1 MGMRTKN
8 SFKYQFQEVWQS
20 IGILYL
26 VQVGMRLLALFLASK
41 VGGEHVTMTGM
52 NVMSAMFM
60 LIIGMCTF
68 TESFQFLLQN
78 GVSRKQILAGKLL
91 GFAVGAGMCGVAD
104 TLLGIVDQKLSG
116 WGKIQFGGEILPLFY
131 PEFLDGASFVT
142 RVVVTVALL
151 FVVYALFAVAGCVVS
166 IIWYRL
172 NKVGRLVFAFGV
184 PAVIWFIY
192 PIADYFLFGGKS
204 MIAIMNAVMKLS
216 GITDGNPFYG
226 FISGIAALAILAGLS
241 ALLIRKT
248 VVRREN

>member
-1 MGMRTKN
+1 MRTKK

-20 IGILYL
+20 IGVLYL

-78 GVSRKQILAGKLL
+78 GVSRKQVLAGKLL
-91 GFAVGAGMCGVAD
+91 GFAAGAGMCGVAD
-104 TLLGIVDQKLSG
+104 TLLGIVDQKLNG
-116 WGKIQFGGEILPLFY
+116 WGKIKFGGELLPLLY
-131 PEFLDGASFVT
+131 PEFLDRASFVV
-142 RVVVTVALL
+142 RVIVTVALL
-151 FVVYALFAVAGCVVS
+151 FVVYALFAGAGCVVS

-184 PAVIWFIY
+184 PAVLWFVY
-192 PIADYFLFGGKS
+192 PITDYFLFGGKS

-216 GITDGNPFYG
+216 GIAQGNPLYG
-226 FISGIAALAILAGLS
+226 LVSGAVMLILLAVLS

>member
-1 MGMRTKN
+1 MRTKK

-20 IGILYL
+20 IGVLYL

-78 GVSRKQILAGKLL
+78 GVSRKQVLAGKLL
-91 GFAVGAGMCGVAD
+91 VFTAGAGMCGVAD

-131 PEFLDGASFVT
+131 PEFLEQASFVV
-142 RVVVTVALL
+142 RVIVTVALL
-151 FVVYALFAVAGCVVS
+151 FVVYALFAGAGCVVS

-184 PAVIWFIY
+184 PAVLWFVY
-192 PIADYFLFGGKS
+192 PITDYFLFGGKS

-216 GITDGNPFYG
+216 GIAQGNPLYG
-226 FISGIAALAILAGLS
+226 LVSGAVMLILLAVLS